1 MLGIIN
7 VIATDSGLAAG
18 IWVAQAS
25 RLLLKVL
32 SLSKEPPPCSRQNEL
47 FLTGG
52 MALTNARFEKVRAGE
67 TPAPT
72 GETPVLPTSLLEGRY
87 HCSGI
92 DIFSAIPF
100 FSVF

>member
-1 MLGIIN
+1 MHPGRASAPRQETLSRGS
-7 VIATDSGLAAG
+7 V
-18 IWVAQAS
+18 WVAQAS
-25 RLLLKVL
+25 RLLVL
-32 SLSKEPPPCSRQNEL
+32 ASRQNEL